1 MILEQSRD
9 LRMYQTLSKKKNNDG
24 EDTLSHGT
32 KSGQVSRKT
41 YRT

>member
-9 LRMYQTLSKKKNNDG
+9 LRMYQTLSKKNNDG

-32 KSGQVSRKT
+32 ESGQVSRKT